1 MPRYWDQ
8 AELERYIAQG
18 TEESLTLD
26 YKAGAAL
33 STEANRQKE
42 IAKDVSA
49 MANSAG
55 GIIIYGI
62 GEAPSNG
69 RFRPAQLAPV
79 DRLVCSRE
87 TLEQIISSNIQPRI
101 SGIKI
106 FPVPLSS
113 GENDVAYVV
122 QIPQSDT
129 VHQVSRNKRYYKR
142 FNFESVPMEDF
153 EIRDVLNRRS
163 SADVISWVGQL
174 IHEPEESR
182 NGDGAGEVWSIP
194 IFAKNRSM
202 AVARDT
208 SMTVEFLDA
217 TPENRLSADKFVI
230 KTQLNPNNHD
240 MYISSF
246 SDAIHRGLEKYF
258 GTFKVHIHGSQ
269 ALQLRIQLFSDGM
282 RARYSRVRLN
292 FGGNSS
298 TIQVEDEGYL
308 Y

>member
-8 AELERYIAQG
+8 AELERYISEG
-18 TEESLTLD
+18 IEENLTLD

-33 STEANRQKE
+33 STESNRQQE
-42 IAKDVSA
+42 IGKDVSA

-62 GEAPSNG
+62 GEDQSDG
-69 RFRPAQLAPV
+69 RFKPAHFAPV
-79 DRLVCSRE
+79 DRRVCSRE

-106 FPVPLSS
+106 YPIPLTTSIY
-113 GENDVAYVV
+113 DVAYVV
-122 QIPQSDT
+122 SIPQSDT

-153 EIRDVLNRRS
+153 EIRDVLNRLS

-174 IHEPEESR
+174 THEPIRLENE
-182 NGDGAGEVWSIP
+182 GGQIWSIP
-194 IFAKNRSM
+194 IFVKNRSM
-202 AVARDT
+202 AVARD
-208 SMTVEFLDA
+208 SSITVEFLDA
-217 TPENRLSADKFVI
+217 KPDNRLTAEKFVI
-230 KTQLNPNNHD
+230 KTQLNPESHD

-246 SDAIHRGLEKYF
+246 PEAIHRGLDKYF
-258 GTFKVHIHGSQ
+258 GTFKVHITESQ

-282 RARYSRVRLN
+282 RARYSRVKLN
-292 FGGNSS
+292 FGGNRS

>member
-8 AELERYIAQG
+8 AKLERYILEG
-18 TEESLTLD
+18 IEENLMLD

-33 STEANRQKE
+33 STESNRQQE

-55 GIIIYGI
+55 GVIIYGI
-62 GEAPSNG
+62 GEDQMDG
-69 RFRPAQLAPV
+69 RFKPALLMPV
-79 DRLVCSRE
+79 DRRVCSRE

-106 FPVPLSS
+106 SPVPLSS
-113 GENDVAYVV
+113 GVNDVAYVV
-122 QIPQSDT
+122 SIPQSHT

-153 EIRDVLNRRS
+153 EIRDVLNRLS
-163 SADVISWVGQL
+163 SPDVISWVGQL
-174 IHEPEESR
+174 THGTDES
-182 NGDGAGEVWSIP
+182 GEGQIWSIP
-194 IFAKNRSM
+194 LFVKNRSM

-208 SMTVEFLDA
+208 SMTVEFLDIKPA
-217 TPENRLSADKFVI
+217 NKLSAEKFVV
-230 KTQLNPNNHD
+230 KTQLVPQHHD

-246 SDAIHRGLEKYF
+246 PEAIHRGLDKYF
-258 GTFKVHIHGSQ
+258 GTFKVHISGSQ
-269 ALQLRIQLFSDGM
+269 PLILRIQLFSDGM
-282 RARYSRVRLN
+282 RAKYSRVKLN

-298 TIQVEDEGYL
+298 TIQVEDEGDL